1 MEFTGVYHKTSEQMS
16 YPLDEDRLV
25 INLKTGYDVKKV
37 FIHHGDPFDAGI
49 LGGNEKWT
57 GKREEIVYTKRL
69 PHQLWWTTTLTPP
82 YKRCKY
88 YFELHTE
95 DEVWYYFE
103 DGFLT
108 EEQVNMEGR
117 LLQYFIV
124 PWMNPADVNRTPAW
138 VNDTVWYQIFPDRFC
153 NGNPGKKDPDV
164 LPWQTGKVT
173 NSEKYGGDLEG
184 IRQKLP
190 YLQDLGITGIYLNPV
205 MEAETNHKYDTTDYT
220 KIDPSFGDDESMRR
234 LVSEAH
240 DRGIRIMLD
249 AVFNHCGRK
258 FHPWRDVQEK

>member
-16 YPLDEDRLV
+16 YALNDKELV
-25 INLKTGYDVKKV
+25 VNLKTGYDVKQV
-37 FIHHGDPFDAGI
+37 FIIHGDPYDAGI
-49 LGGNEKWT
+49 LGGNEKWSGT
-57 GKREEIVYTKRL
+57 REEIVYKKRL
-69 PHQLWWTTTLTPP
+69 PHQIWWTTTLVPP

-88 YFELHTE
+88 YFELHTD

-124 PWMNPADVNRTPAW
+124 PWMNPADVNRTPEW

-153 NGNPGKKDPDV
+153 NGCPENDGGDV
-164 LPWQTGKVT
+164 LPWQTGPVT
-173 NSEKYGGDLEG
+173 NAEKYGGDLQG

-190 YLQDLGITGIYLNPV
+190 YLEELGITGIYLNPI
-205 MEAETNHKYDTTDYT
+205 MEADSTHKYDTKDYT
-220 KIDPSFGDDESMRR
+220 RIDPQFGT
-234 LVSEAH
+234 
-240 DRGIRIMLD
+240 
-249 AVFNHCGRK
+249 N
-258 FHPWRDVQEK
+258 